1 MITLPAQETL
11 PFVRDARG
19 VLLIAGT
26 RVPLET
32 VVSAFERGAT
42 AEGITQQFPALALG
56 DVYAVIGFFLR
67 QRGEVDAY
75 LHDRASEEARI
86 REENEARHP
95 AAGVRDRLLARRSS

>member
-19 VLLIAGT
+19 VVRIAGT

-42 AEGITQQFPALALG
+42 AEEIAQQFPALALG
-56 DVYAVIGFFLR
+56 DVYAVISFFLR
-67 QRGEVDAY
+67 RRQEVDAY
-75 LHDRASEEARI
+75 LQERAIEGDRI
-86 REENEARHP
+86 RQANEARHP
-95 AAGVRDRLLARRSS
+95 AEGIRARLLARRRP

>member
-19 VLLIAGT
+19 VVRIAGT

-32 VVSAFERGAT
+32 VVLAFERGAT
-42 AEGITQQFPALALG
+42 AEAITQQFPALSLG
-56 DVYAVIGFFLR
+56 DVYAVIGFYLR
-67 QRGEVDAY
+67 QRGEMDAY
-75 LHDRASEEARI
+75 LRDRASNSARVREA
-86 REENEARHP
+86 NEARHP